1 LLEALDN
8 LAYTHPVGHSGLRN
22 QYKKP
27 RLTAPVAGGHIR
39 QRRSD
44 MKLHELSDNPG
55 ATKKR
60 KRVGRGPGS
69 GTGKMGGRGIKGQ
82 KSRSGVAIKGFEG
95 GQMPLYQR
103 LPKRGFTKPNRKA
116 FAVINLGLIQKFI
129 DAKKLDAKSAIT
141 EDALIASGLVRRK
154 LDGIRVLAKG
164 DITSKVTIEV
174 TGASKSAVEAV
185 AKVGGSL
192 TVTNVPAAD

>member
-1 LLEALDN
+1 
-8 LAYTHPVGHSGLRN
+8 
-22 QYKKP
+22 
-27 RLTAPVAGGHIR
+27 
-39 QRRSD
+39 
-44 MKLHELSDNPG
+44 MKLNELRDNEG

-82 KSRSGVAIKGFEG
+82 KSRSGVAINGYEG

-103 LPKRGFTKPNRKA
+103 LPKRGFTKPNRKSY
-116 FAVINLGLIQKFI
+116 AVVNLGLIQKFI
-129 DAKKLDAKSAIT
+129 DAKKIDGSAAIT
-141 EDALIASGLVRRK
+141 EDVLISSGLVRRK

-164 DITSKVTIEV
+164 EVTTKLDLQV

-185 AKVGGSL
+185 EKAGGSL
-192 TVTNVPAAD
+192 TVTTAAAAE